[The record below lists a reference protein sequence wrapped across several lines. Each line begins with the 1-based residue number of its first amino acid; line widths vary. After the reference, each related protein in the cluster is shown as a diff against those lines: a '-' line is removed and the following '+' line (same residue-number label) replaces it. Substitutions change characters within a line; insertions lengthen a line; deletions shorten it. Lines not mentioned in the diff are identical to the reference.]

1 MAKISENMIP
11 DINADWG
18 LDASNNLPY
27 SGEAVQEFIKRTLK
41 QKYGYFHYDEI
52 GNRYMVF
59 ADKDSYDLYAQD
71 KEANK
76 DLLLNV
82 FDAPFNY
89 SARIELITEA
99 YNAVLLGSTGNLL
112 QFKFFLENK
121 NGDSTGENA
130 DCTITFTNAGVK
142 KVLNQ
147 MYTSA
152 QGRDGVSIDLSE
164 YITEGTN
171 NISIVIKG
179 QDHLASTTVSVI
191 YQVVNLQLSD
201 VFDISKVYNPG
212 DNLIIPVTV
221 GGYGSKTLE
230 WYVDGVLQPFDQS
243 IDQINSP
250 ITITNTKTISLENID
265 SGVHSIQVRVY
276 TIVEGKQFYS
286 QTLFRNFF
294 VRGDSETLVGVAA
307 ELPIGVDPVIELSQ
321 LYGLIQY
328 VPYNLRYA
336 IYNPANTVSNEVS
349 VYIDKELYTTDNA
362 VNGSESN
369 LAIVVNES
377 GNRVIKISVNGSIYT
392 LSTDIIKSSIDIY
405 EITSN
410 LSLDLRA
417 FGRSNDLNNT
427 DNNSKWDYKG
437 VTSSFNGF
445 YWNAQSGW
453 VDNSLIVNAGAT
465 LEIKHAPLAVNPT
478 ILGKTL
484 EFEFATRNV
493 ISDDSVVL
501 DLTTNGVGLL
511 ITASE
516 VKLTASD
523 KSVVSTKFKA
533 GENNR
538 VSFVI
543 NKNENDTNACL
554 MFIYVNGIICG
565 ATNYA
570 KTANIRCS
578 KNMVFNSD
586 VDIIIKQIRFY
597 DRSLNSDEILN
608 NYILYR
614 DTVSEMLDIYTR
626 NDIYDSMSEIDPE
639 KIVNY
644 LPVMYFTCLLNDS
657 KNTVLG
663 GIPTLEART
672 DADAKNEEI
681 YCSIKYVN
689 AQDPTKNFSID
700 RSRVR
705 LQGTSS
711 IKYPK
716 KNWRFYTGK
725 KYGVMLDHKG
735 NVIPDGKYS
744 FKKGSIST
752 DRWCLK
758 ADYAES
764 SSSHNTGTARIW
776 NDLLTKAQVTYSN
789 PEKSSYF
796 VLQGVR
802 EDGSVEFIYNYYD
815 KENEKLN
822 DATVLE
828 QKFVTYKYIPITR
841 EEVTNTG
848 LASKAI
854 PVAGLPDESDNGFK
868 SNLFVMLPD
877 ENGVVGELALMTNAQ
892 KAAKDNGYNY
902 DVRTCIDG
910 FPIVV
915 FYRLTENDPWIFLGK
930 HNFNNEK
937 SSENVF
943 GFCDIPGFDD
953 SVIPGSITEDNP
965 EGYTYGEKMQ
975 CWELLNNNDELG
987 FFSTTEGFYD
997 LVPDGKGGQI
1007 YRWEQAFEARYPDE
1021 GSAAPT
1027 GDLKRFADW
1036 MSTVSQED
1044 FEDEKWAHLDV
1055 YKMAAYYIY
1064 LMRFGAADQVV
1075 KNSMFTS
1082 EDGEHFYFINYDND
1096 TILGVKNDGRL
1107 VFDPTIDRQTPDP
1120 DFPDAFAYAGH
1131 DSRMWNMLE
1140 ADKEFMDV
1148 VKAVDSA
1155 LGSAGMTYESMIDMF
1170 ENKQTGQWCERIY
1183 NRDAQLKYINPY
1195 NTGVYDEGLFS
1206 LQGTR
1211 NSHRR
1216 WWLSQ
1221 RFNIYDAKFITGS
1234 FKTQNIWFKLNGAP
1248 IGSHFDITSGKYLP
1262 YGYEITNGASEVTDF
1277 IPVNDTYRFVIPQG
1291 VSVGDPVLIY
1301 GATNIKKLDMSNV
1314 MPYLSQISLAGSYS
1328 DSVGTMLEELDL
1340 HGKNEASNVTISG
1353 LEYLTSLK
1361 TFNVRGIKGIKELNL
1376 PNSLNIKSLY
1386 ARGSGL
1392 SSVNLA
1398 PGCLIEELELPTSTE
1413 AVVLEDLPLL
1423 THDNL
1428 VLEGNW
1434 ANVHQ
1439 IKISGC
1445 PNITNN
1451 FDLIWN
1457 WYDKTRDIEVR
1468 SVDIQGV
1475 NWEGVHIDQ
1484 LIELGQN
1491 TNILLR
1497 GSIKLLNVSAEDKFK
1512 LLTLKELYGENIFNT
1527 DSDLHIYGPNSIF
1540 VFGPEDGIVL
1550 EGDSYQ
1556 FETIVFS
1563 DESGTLVYNIS
1574 EGERAG
1580 VNIDRNTGL
1589 ITTIENGE
1597 KSEDLTI
1604 VSLFVSSSNDRFLDE
1619 YKITVQKRV
1628 YPQSVSIKGS
1638 GRISE
1643 ETTKYIWET
1652 PTQNITGFYKAEWT
1666 LSGEVL
1672 NYVKVQYQSEEECV
1686 INRLDIPE
1694 TIASGVLT
1702 LKLYKLDNSVISTTS
1717 MILNVVNPDI
1727 IMAMDT
1733 NPEVLT
1739 ILMERGLAKG
1749 EYLLKSDAK
1758 AITNLDIYVDDTHS
1772 IFTSS
1777 NITHFEELQYFTGLT
1792 TIPAFCFSGCGKLE
1806 KITLPETIK
1815 SIELNAF
1822 QNTAL
1827 TYIYIPAS
1835 TTNIDLR
1842 AFSYSKQLINID
1854 VDNYNT
1860 VFCSKDGNL
1869 YVGARPY
1876 TLYTIAPGALE
1887 YIMPEET
1894 TNVYGDGDVAWS
1906 IGSLLRKIILNDKVK
1921 GVTGRWFMY
1930 GFSDLIEI
1938 NGPERDD
1945 IKFYNGCIY
1954 NSDYSKLI
1962 YWPSGKAYFESDL
1975 HKNVNEFGERSF
1987 SQNKLLR
1994 EVSIPKTVTKLGEWA
2009 YYNTSMLSLDVHEN
2023 VTEIGSYCFSWNS
2036 LLKTVDVKTPNI
2048 STGNLFIY
2056 CSELCDIN
2064 LAGISM
2070 IPDSMF
2076 SNCSK
2081 LLSITI
2087 PETIVSIG
2095 SYAFSNSGLTSI
2107 EIPSLVRSIG
2117 QSCFMGCVKLG
2128 DINCLAESAP
2138 SLGSEVFGNND
2149 TNYTGSAASMKQL
2162 YVPSNSTGY
2171 ESGDWKTVL
2180 QDIIGFTLN
2189 KTL

>member
-18 LDASNNLPY
+18 LDTSNNLPY
-27 SGEAVQEFIKRTLK
+27 SGEAVQEFIKRTFK

-52 GNRYMVF
+52 GSRYLVF
-59 ADKDSYDLYAQD
+59 ADKDSYELYEKD
-71 KEANK
+71 KEANR

-89 SARIELITEA
+89 SARIELLSEA

-152 QGRDGVSIDLSE
+152 QGREGVSIDLAE

-201 VFDISKVYNPG
+201 VFDLSKVYNPG

-230 WYVDGVLQPFDQS
+230 WYIDGVLQPFDQS

-265 SGVHSIQVRVY
+265 PGVHSIQVRVY

-294 VRGDSETLVGVAA
+294 VRGGSETLIGIAT
-307 ELPIGVDPVIELSQ
+307 ELPIGVNPTMELSR
-321 LYGLIQY
+321 LYGLTQY

-336 IYNPANTVSNEVS
+336 IYNPANTVYNEVS
-349 VYIDKELYTTDNA
+349 FYLDKELYTTDSA
-362 VNGSESN
+362 SNGNESN
-369 LAIVVNES
+369 LALVVNES
-377 GNRVIKISVNGSIYT
+377 GNHTIKISVNGSIYN
-392 LSTDIIKSSIDIY
+392 LSTDVIKSSINIY

-417 FGRSNDLNNT
+417 FGRNNQLV
-427 DNNSKWDYKG
+427 DRDSWIYKNI
-437 VTSSFNGF
+437 TSSFNGF

-501 DLTTNGVGLL
+501 DLTTDGVGLL

-570 KTANIRCS
+570 KAANIRCS
-578 KNMVFNSD
+578 KNMIFNSD

-644 LPVMYFTCLLNDS
+644 LPVMYFTCLLDDS

-672 DADAKNEEI
+672 DADAKDEEI
-681 YCSIKYVN
+681 YCAIKYVN

-725 KYGVMLDHKG
+725 KYGVMLDYQG
-735 NVIPDGKYS
+735 NVIPNGKYA
-744 FKKGSIST
+744 FKDGSIPT

-802 EDGSVEFIYNYYD
+802 EDGSKEFIYNYYD

-841 EEVTNTG
+841 DEVINTG

-854 PVAGLPDESDNGFK
+854 PVAELPDESDNGFN

-892 KAAKDNGYNY
+892 KAAKANDYNY

-930 HNFNNEK
+930 HNFNNDK

-943 GFCDIPGFDD
+943 GFCDIPGF
-953 SVIPGSITEDNP
+953 NN
-965 EGYTYGEKMQ
+965 EKMQ

-1021 GSAAPT
+1021 GNAAPT
-1027 GDLKRFADW
+1027 EDLKRFADW
-1036 MSTVSQED
+1036 MSTVSQKD
-1044 FEDEKWAHLDV
+1044 FENEKWAHLDV

-1120 DFPDAFAYAGH
+1120 DFQDAFAYAGH

-1140 ADKEFMDV
+1140 SDKEFMDV

-1170 ENKQTGQWCERIY
+1170 ENKQTGQWCERVY

-1248 IGSHFDITSGKYLP
+1248 IGSYFDITSGKYLP
-1262 YGYEITNGASEVTDF
+1262 FGYEITNGASEVTGF

-1314 MPYLSQISLAGSYS
+1314 VRYLSQISLAGAYS

-1340 HGKNEASNVTISG
+1340 HGENEASNVTISG

-1361 TFNVRGIKGIKELNL
+1361 TFNVRGVKGIKELNL

-1392 SSVNLA
+1392 SSVNLV
-1398 PGCLIEELELPTSTE
+1398 PGCLIEELELPDDVQT
-1413 AVVLEDLPLL
+1413 LNLIDLPLL
-1423 THDNL
+1423 KETGLIIN
-1428 VLEGNW
+1428 GGW
-1434 ANVHQ
+1434 SNVSD
-1439 IKISGC
+1439 IYISNC
-1445 PNITNN
+1445 PNLTNDFN
-1451 FDLIWN
+1451 IIWR
-1457 WYDKTRDIEVR
+1457 WYDNTRHLEVR
-1468 SVDIQGV
+1468 NVELYGVDWKNV
-1475 NWEGVHIDQ
+1475 NVDS
-1484 LIELGQN
+1484 LLELARN
-1491 TNILLR
+1491 TNITIKGKIGLQNIPD
-1497 GSIKLLNVSAEDKFK
+1497 SNKNKLLELEK
-1512 LLTLKELYGENIFNT
+1512 LFEGQNIFDKN
-1527 DSDLHIYGPNSIF
+1527 SDLHIYGPTSIYI
-1540 VFGPEDGIVL
+1540 FGPEDTIIY
-1550 EGDSYQ
+1550 EGNNFQ
-1556 FETIVFS
+1556 FRTIVFS
-1563 DESGTLVYNIS
+1563 ENP
-1574 EGERAG
+1574 GEYWYVSSTERDG
-1580 VNIDRNTGL
+1580 VELDSTTGYL
-1589 ITTIENGE
+1589 TTVENGLPD
-1597 KSEDLTI
+1597 EDVT
-1604 VSLFVSSSNDRFLDE
+1604 VSVLFIQGDTRYSSE
-1619 YKITVQKRV
+1619 YKITIKKKI
-1628 YPQSVSIKGS
+1628 YPTSVSINGPAEIIENTSYTWTSLVPNVTGEYSVK
-1638 GRISE
+1638 
-1643 ETTKYIWET
+1643 WEL
-1652 PTQNITGFYKAEWT
+1652 TGE
-1666 LSGEVL
+1666 
-1672 NYVKVQYQSEEECV
+1672 
-1686 INRLDIPE
+1686 ILDFVSIESQDKNKCNLIMNSSPE
-1694 TIASGVLT
+1694 TIARGVLSLIIT
-1702 LKLYKLDNSVISTTS
+1702 KWNGELVVIEDFNIRVRNPNVIMTTE
-1717 MILNVVNPDI
+1717 
-1727 IMAMDT
+1727 T
-1733 NPEVLT
+1733 NPEVMTVLYKYCSHR
-1739 ILMERGLAKG
+1739 MSGPD
-1749 EYLLKSDAK
+1749 YLLKSEAVTFTDSDLY
-1758 AITNLDIYVDDTHS
+1758 IDNTTG
-1772 IFTSS
+1772 IFKGS
-1777 NITHFEELQYFTGLT
+1777 NIVYFNEFKEFTGINV
-1792 TIPAFCFSGCGKLE
+1792 IPSFCFSGCTLLKEL
-1806 KITLPETIK
+1806 TLPENLIEIK
-1815 SIELNAF
+1815 QNAF
-1822 QNTAL
+1822 QSVGLESLVIPMNVNVINQQSFEAAKITSFTVDNRNL
-1827 TYIYIPAS
+1827 KFCSRGGNIYIGIKPE
-1835 TTNIDLR
+1835 
-1842 AFSYSKQLINID
+1842 
-1854 VDNYNT
+1854 
-1860 VFCSKDGNL
+1860 
-1869 YVGARPY
+1869 
-1876 TLYTIAPGALE
+1876 TLYILAPNITE
-1887 YIMPEET
+1887 YVMPEET
-1894 TNVYGDGDVAWS
+1894 IAVYGDGAETWRYAS
-1906 IGSLLRKIILNDKVK
+1906 KLINITLNKKVQGIS
-1921 GVTGRWFMY
+1921 GVWFKY
-1930 GFSDLIEI
+1930 GLSQLQEV
-1938 NGPERDD
+1938 NGPERED
-1945 IKFYNGCIY
+1945 IKFYNGSIY

-1962 YWPSGKAYFESDL
+1962 YWPGGKPYSEDLLKLDENGNCTIKCIGERTFSSKTLPSEFIIPSSVTNIEEWAFYGTITSHIIIPENVHLASYSFYGSKANTLDIKTSYFDGVSIFNSCTNL
-1975 HKNVNEFGERSF
+1975 KNVI
-1987 SQNKLLR
+1987 LPDL
-1994 EVSIPKTVTKLGEWA
+1994 I
-2009 YYNTSMLSLDVHEN
+2009 
-2023 VTEIGSYCFSWNS
+2023 I
-2036 LLKTVDVKTPNI
+2036 
-2048 STGNLFIY
+2048 
-2056 CSELCDIN
+2056 
-2064 LAGISM
+2064 
-2070 IPDSMF
+2070 IPDSTF
-2076 SNCSK
+2076 SGCTQLENVELPETLQSIGGSAFVNTV
-2081 LLSITI
+2081 LTTITI
-2087 PETIVSIG
+2087 PENVSEIG
-2095 SYAFSNSGLTSI
+2095 N
-2107 EIPSLVRSIG
+2107 
-2117 QSCFMGCVKLG
+2117 SCFWGCKKLG
-2128 DINCLAESAP
+2128 DITSLPLTAP
-2138 SLGSEVFGNND
+2138 SLGTEVFGKSNI
-2149 TNYTGSAASMKQL
+2149 NYTGIDASTKVL
-2162 YVPSNSTGY
+2162 SIPSNATGY
-2171 ESGDWKTVL
+2171 ESGDWKTIL
-2180 QDIIGFTLN
+2180 QDTVGFTLSN
-2189 KTL
+2189 TL